1 MPRIESKD
9 FHWFQGVKL
18 LVAYLLFTHL
28 SFWMAVLIGAVL
40 SMSFPHVVAKAKGLN
55 VMQVGDFNTFITNAK
70 APTNIM
76 TATPLS
82 AGRPEYAKEVFMRI
96 VKAHVKARS
105 CIVKVLGDM
114 YYKELDM

>member
-1 MPRIESKD
+1 MPQIESKD
-9 FHWFQGVKL
+9 FHWFMGVKF
-18 LVAYLLFTHL
+18 LVVYMLFTQL
-28 SFWMAVLIGAVL
+28 SFWKAFPIAAFLVIT
-40 SMSFPHVVAKAKGLN
+40 FPHVVAKVKGLN

-82 AGRPEYAKEVFMRI
+82 VGKPEYAKEVFMRI